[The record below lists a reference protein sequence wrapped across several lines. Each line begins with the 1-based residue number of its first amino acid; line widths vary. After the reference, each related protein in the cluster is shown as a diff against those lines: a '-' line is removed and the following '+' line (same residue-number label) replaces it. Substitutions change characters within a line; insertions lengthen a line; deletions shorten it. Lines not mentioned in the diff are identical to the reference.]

1 MRKSLLG
8 VLICVFVTVPAIAE
22 DASAHAAVVATKGKM
37 VVAVNGS
44 RLGPVY
50 RVTPDGSVQVI
61 IDGRMATIPAA
72 TLSLTNGELTTSLSK
87 SDVIAT
93 H

>member
-1 MRKSLLG
+1 M
-8 VLICVFVTVPAIAE
+8 AE
-22 DASAHAAVVATKGKM
+22 DAHAAAVVATKGKM

-61 IDGRMATIPAA
+61 IDGKMATIPAA

>member
-1 MRKSLLG
+1 MM
-8 VLICVFVTVPAIAE
+8 ICVFVAVPAIGQ
-22 DASAHAAVVATKGKM
+22 DGSAHAVTPTKGKM
-37 VVAVNGS
+37 LVAVNGS

-61 IDGRMATIPAA
+61 IDGKMATIPAA
-72 TLSLTNGELTTSLSK
+72 TLSMTNGELTTSLSK